1 MLTVRLD
8 KELEAAIARIA
19 AVTGKSESSVVREA
33 VSRYLEDI
41 EDAALVNKSR
51 AAGGRARS
59 IARTRRLIGL
69 N

>member
-1 MLTVRLD
+1 MNTAPPTPPGR
-8 KELEAAIARIA
+8 
-19 AVTGKSESSVVREA
+19 SESSVVREA

-41 EDAALVNKSR
+41 EDVALVNKSR

-59 IARTRRLIGL
+59 IAWTRRLIGL